1 LPLNDQLL
9 HVTIITSTED
19 IASQLI
25 KSKLLE
31 LAPFKLQKDIGNWN
45 KEIIK
50 HVYKY
55 TPNNPENSDNPALP
69 SIEFSLID
77 TEVSMIRLDEF
88 LSPDEMFGDI
98 LIYASRHQSKS
109 ERPALLCH
117 TPGNLSE
124 DNSVGGESFKIAKGS
139 GLLSY
144 YSFHHLV
151 DLVQKEENYDVHV
164 NHEVTHHGPTKFNQP
179 SIFIELGSTEM
190 SWRNEIGGK
199 IVGQAILN
207 TCYDLAQKH
216 YREGK
221 WHKNDVKIGIGFGGG
236 HYMPSFSSCI
246 INKIGFAHTVPKYK
260 SLGLTK
266 TMVHQILDRTLE
278 KIDYWVIDWKG
289 LKSAERLH
297 ILSLLE
303 QFDSIPYKKSKELR
317 KI

>member
-1 LPLNDQLL
+1 ML

-19 IASQLI
+19 IASQTI
-25 KSKLLE
+25 RSKLLE
-31 LAPFKLQKDIGNWN
+31 LVPFKLQKDIGKWN

-50 HVYKY
+50 NVFKFTHK
-55 TPNNPENSDNPALP
+55 NPDNSDSSDNPDLP

-77 TEVSMIRLDEF
+77 TKISMIRLDEY
-88 LSPDEMFGDI
+88 LSPDEMFGDV

-117 TPGNLSE
+117 TPGNLNE
-124 DNSVGGESFKIAKGS
+124 DISAGGQPFKIAKGS

-144 YSFHHLV
+144 YCFHHLV
-151 DLVQKEENYDVHV
+151 DLVQQLENYNVPV

-190 SWRNEIGGK
+190 GWKDKTGGK
-199 IVGQAILN
+199 IVAQAILN
-207 TCYDLAQKH
+207 ACYDLAQKH
-216 YREGK
+216 YRAGK

-246 INKIGFAHTVPKYK
+246 KNKIGFAHTVPKYK
-260 SLGLTK
+260 SLGLSIE
-266 TMVHQILDRTLE
+266 MIQQILDRTLE
-278 KIDYWVIDWKG
+278 KIDFWVIDWKG

-297 ILSLLE
+297 VLSLIE
-303 QFDSIPYKKSKELR
+303 KFDSIPYKKSKELR
-317 KI
+317 